1 MRLEAR
7 VKNGRRVVNRWNTVF
22 EAITAEPR
30 RQLVVS
36 LLDAPADQAVPLPES
51 AVNPDVPVD
60 FERLRQELL
69 HVHLPKLEDQGF
81 IHWDRDPLTASRG
94 PRFEE
99 VAVVFSAL
107 HANAVDIPDS
117 MVIGCHRLE
126 AERQE
131 RAES

>member
-1 MRLEAR
+1 MSLEAR
-7 VKNGRRVVNRWNTVF
+7 VTNCRRVVDRWDAVF

-30 RQLVVS
+30 RQLIVS
-36 LLDAPADQAVPLPES
+36 LLDAPADQVVSLPES
-51 AVNPDVPVD
+51 AVNPDVPAD
-60 FERLRQELL
+60 AERLRQELF

-117 MVIGCHRLE
+117 LVIGCHRLE
-126 AERQE
+126 SERQE